1 VIPTEQR
8 VASFSSLGQVFEIA
22 AAGVEN
28 SLGNLVENVKSHNG
42 WFTPE
47 NVRFALSQWAKLL
60 KADQLNAWIQAYQ
73 FPETTPKTIGIIMA
87 GNIPLVGFHDL
98 LCVVLSGNKALVKL
112 SSKDTVLMKEVIQT
126 LLKIEPGLAEYI
138 KIEEAILKDFDAIIA
153 TGSDNSSRYFD
164 YYFGKYPHIIR
175 KNRTSVAIIRGNET
189 QEDFKQLGWDIFRY
203 FGLGCRNVTKLFV
216 PKDYDFSLFFE
227 GISIFRFVLENNK
240 YANNYDYNKAI
251 FLLNKTLHL
260 DNGFLLIKEDSSLFT
275 PAGLVHFEPYSSEE
289 ELQQKLNEQASAI
302 QCIVSKNAENNREI
316 PLGTSQMPGLNQ
328 YADGIDTLSFLS
340 QIAS

>member
-1 VIPTEQR
+1 MIPIEQR
-8 VASFSSLGQVFEIA
+8 VASFTSLGQVFEIA
-22 AAGVEN
+22 ADGVEN

-60 KADQLNAWIQAYQ
+60 KAESLNAWLKAYQ
-73 FPETTPKTIGIIMA
+73 FPQTTPKTIGIIMA

-98 LCVVLSGNKALVKL
+98 LCVVLSGNKSLVKL

-126 LLKIEPGLAEYI
+126 LLKIEPGLTEYI

-153 TGSDNSSRYFD
+153 TGSDNSARYFD
-164 YYFGKYPHIIR
+164 FYFGKYPHIIR

-189 QEDFKQLGWDIFRY
+189 PDEFKQLGWDIFRY
-203 FGLGCRNVTKLFV
+203 YGLGCRNVTKLFV

-260 DNGFLLIKEDSSLFT
+260 DNGFLLLKEDSNLFT
-275 PAGLVHFEPYSSEE
+275 PAGLVHFEQYNSEE
-289 ELQQKLNEQASAI
+289 ELQQKLIEQANAI
-302 QCIVSKNAENNREI
+302 QCIVSKNAENKREI
-316 PLGTSQMPGLNQ
+316 PFGTSQMPGLNQ

-340 QIAS
+340 QLAI

>member
-1 VIPTEQR
+1 MIPIEQR

-22 AAGVEN
+22 ASGVEN
-28 SLGNLVENVKSHNG
+28 NLGNLVENVKSHNG

-60 KADQLNAWIQAYQ
+60 KADQLNAWLQAYH
-73 FPETTPKTIGIIMA
+73 FAESKPKTIGIIMA
-87 GNIPLVGFHDL
+87 GNIPMVGFHDL

-112 SSKDTVLMKEVIQT
+112 SSKDTVLMKEIIQT
-126 LLKIEPGLAEYI
+126 LLKIEPGLTEYI

-153 TGSDNSSRYFD
+153 TGSDNSARYFD

-189 QEDFKQLGWDIFRY
+189 QDEFKQLGWDIFRY
-203 FGLGCRNVTKLFV
+203 FGLGCRNVTKLYV
-216 PKDYDFSLFFE
+216 PMDYDFSLFFE

-260 DNGFLLIKEDSSLFT
+260 DNGFLLLKEDPSLFT
-275 PAGLVHFEPYSSEE
+275 PAGLVHFETYADQEDLE
-289 ELQQKLNEQASAI
+289 QKLKEQAESI
-302 QCIVSKNAENNREI
+302 QCMVSKEKSHLGEI
-316 PLGTSQMPGLNQ
+316 PLGSSQMPGLNQ
-328 YADGIDTLSFLS
+328 YADGIDTLGFLT
-340 QIAS
+340 QNLN